1 MNIIVFVPNLDY
13 GGVSNYSIRCVEMLK
28 KEYKNVYLVTFYNNR
43 MFESDD
49 LYLINGKKLINKIYN
64 LRKLIKNK
72 GVNKV
77 ITSIDL
83 APLITKIACLGI
95 KIDIIS
101 VFHMRPNLYKLN
113 SDSKLKNKMF
123 DYLLV
128 ASFMIS
134 KNVITVSK
142 GLEYEVKKKYIKFSN
157 KIVTIYNP
165 IIKNL
170 EERNFHYIDIENK
183 KEINILNIGWVSRL
197 KNQLEILEAIKLI
210 DDNRFK
216 LTIVGGIKDVDYY
229 KKILKFIKEND
240 MKNISFVGEV
250 KDVNKYFKNADLYV
264 LSSKSEA
271 LPTVLIEALENNVP
285 IIANDCKYGPR
296 EILEGNKYGL
306 IYRDNYLELRDKILY
321 LINNNIYNRFIEN
334 SYLRAKD
341 FEYNNI
347 IMKYSEVLEN

>member
-1 MNIIVFVPNLDY
+1 M
-13 GGVSNYSIRCVEMLK
+13 
-28 KEYKNVYLVTFYNNR
+28 
-43 MFESDD
+43 
-49 LYLINGKKLINKIYN
+49 
-64 LRKLIKNK
+64 
-72 GVNKV
+72 
-77 ITSIDL
+77 
-83 APLITKIACLGI
+83 
-95 KIDIIS
+95 
-101 VFHMRPNLYKLN
+101 
-113 SDSKLKNKMF
+113 
-123 DYLLV
+123 
-128 ASFMIS
+128 
-134 KNVITVSK
+134 
-142 GLEYEVKKKYIKFSN
+142 KFSN

>member
-1 MNIIVFVPNLDY
+1 M
-13 GGVSNYSIRCVEMLK
+13 
-28 KEYKNVYLVTFYNNR
+28 
-43 MFESDD
+43 
-49 LYLINGKKLINKIYN
+49 
-64 LRKLIKNK
+64 
-72 GVNKV
+72 
-77 ITSIDL
+77 
-83 APLITKIACLGI
+83 
-95 KIDIIS
+95 
-101 VFHMRPNLYKLN
+101 
-113 SDSKLKNKMF
+113 
-123 DYLLV
+123 
-128 ASFMIS
+128 
-134 KNVITVSK
+134 
-142 GLEYEVKKKYIKFSN
+142 
-157 KIVTIYNP
+157 
-165 IIKNL
+165 
-170 EERNFHYIDIENK
+170 ENK